1 MLEAELAKFK
11 TEEIPYA
18 QLARE
23 VSSQYPEIND
33 IYIANGQEIPKD
45 SLKGK
50 AKIMVVVSTSK
61 SLPSEK
67 TESMEKWMKVRL
79 NNPDVMVINNVK

>member
-1 MLEAELAKFK
+1 
-11 TEEIPYA
+11 
-18 QLARE
+18 
-23 VSSQYPEIND
+23 
-33 IYIANGQEIPKD
+33 
-45 SLKGK
+45 
-50 AKIMVVVSTSK
+50 MVVVSTSK